1 MTRRD
6 SRTRPAQP
14 ATAPPPAP
22 SVAAGNPPPSR
33 AAARIGWGLALAW
46 IAVLATLA
54 ITAANPVIVNRKQ
67 VLEADEV
74 GLVVTARVVDRD
86 AGECNVEKQWTPGP
100 PVDGITVTN
109 LKETRAVQGETFVLA
124 LEYRAGGTYAVIPA
138 PPSGGPLLIY
148 PATPD
153 VVSQVAKIL
162 DE

>member
-1 MTRRD
+1 LAVTRRD
-6 SRTRPAQP
+6 SRTRPAQ
-14 ATAPPPAP
+14 AAAVPPPAP
-22 SVAAGNPPPSR
+22 SVAAENPPPSR

-67 VLEADEV
+67 LLAADF
-74 GLVVTARVVDRD
+74 VVTARIIDWD
-86 AGECNVEKQWTPGP
+86 AGECKVEKQWTPGP
-100 PVDGITVTN
+100 PVDAITVAN

-124 LEYRAGGTYAVIPA
+124 LEYRAGGSFAVIPA

-153 VVSQVAKIL
+153 VVTQVANIL